1 MTLDATALSCYE
13 IAMDETINETQLL
26 IIGAGPY
33 GLSTASYAKRLGMDL
48 RVLGEP
54 MGFWKDNMPGGM
66 LLRSP
71 TSWHLDPLA
80 ELTFERFLEQR
91 GITPAEAAPI
101 PLGLYLDYCHWFQEE
116 SGVAVQRNYVQN
128 LAWQESAD
136 YPFQATLDD
145 GSVIRAGKALAA
157 TGLTHYKNVPEDLA
171 ALLPAGSYAHT
182 CDFTEFST
190 LRGKRCLIVGGR
202 QSAFEWAALI
212 SEEARAEVHLV
223 YRHET
228 PRFTES
234 DWDWIDELMERTR
247 QTPGWFRQLT
257 PEGQAEIYQ
266 RLWGEGRLKLEPWL
280 YPRIQGNNVHLWPNT
295 RLTGCRPWDGRDGG
309 AVSVSLDNGKSLEV
323 DRVILA
329 TGYRVD
335 LSLEPYL
342 QDDSI
347 RRNLAVWDGFPAL
360 DETFQSSIPGL
371 YFTGQAATRDFGPFF
386 GFGIGCP
393 TAAWVIG
400 NALRG

>member
-1 MTLDATALSCYE
+1 M
-13 IAMDETINETQLL
+13 
-26 IIGAGPY
+26 
-33 GLSTASYAKRLGMDL
+33 
-48 RVLGEP
+48 
-54 MGFWKDNMPGGM
+54 
-66 LLRSP
+66 
-71 TSWHLDPLA
+71 
-80 ELTFERFLEQR
+80 
-91 GITPAEAAPI
+91 
-101 PLGLYLDYCHWFQEE
+101 
-116 SGVAVQRNYVQN
+116 
-128 LAWQESAD
+128 
-136 YPFQATLDD
+136 
-145 GSVIRAGKALAA
+145 
-157 TGLTHYKNVPEDLA
+157 
-171 ALLPAGSYAHT
+171 
-182 CDFTEFST
+182 
-190 LRGKRCLIVGGR
+190 
-202 QSAFEWAALI
+202 
-212 SEEARAEVHLV
+212 V

-234 DWDWIDELMERTR
+234 DWDWIDELMDRTR

-295 RLTGCRPWDGRDGG
+295 RLTGCRPWDGRDSG

-347 RRNLAVWDGFPAL
+347 RRNLAVGDGFPAL
-360 DETFQSSIPGL
+360 GETFQSSIPGL